1 MTAALAQVT
10 ATHAQETAVVA
21 RVTAVL
27 ARVTAAHEQM
37 TTHASDGRT
46 GDGHYVDAAL
56 FESEACQYKL

>member
-10 ATHAQETAVVA
+10 ATHAQETAVV
-21 RVTAVL
+21 